1 MNNNHVK
8 ILSTVMWEFRH
19 SHYNEVIYP
28 SLDRLQDLSKVYYEL
43 QNCSLQPA
51 DASKILEVDWTA
63 PSVGVVDTGQYPGL
77 ANPYQFFLFSGP
89 DLLGLGSPAQPAP
102 VRQQQQIKVSSSQS
116 CQGGGVRWEYFLS
129 DSLTSHVSVLP
140 SRLIINLLGIS
151 QLSTRQNIK
160 ATARIIGNG
169 KELFYSALWKTAA
182 AVDVAVST

>member
-1 MNNNHVK
+1 MNCRPAELQHAAC
-8 ILSTVMWEFRH
+8 W
-19 SHYNEVIYP
+19 
-28 SLDRLQDLSKVYYEL
+28 RLQNTGSWLD
-43 QNCSLQPA
+43 CSL
-51 DASKILEVDWTA
+51 SRCGGHW
-63 PSVGVVDTGQYPGL
+63 TGQYPGL

-89 DLLGLGSPAQPAP
+89 DLLGLGSPAQAAP

-116 CQGGGVRWEYFLS
+116 CQGGGLRWEYFL
-129 DSLTSHVSVLP
+129 SVLP

-160 ATARIIGNG
+160 AIARIIGNG